1 MVRPS
6 TKRLMGKMAKVYKQG
21 IDRLTDAEMREL
33 VHASARE
40 QP

>member
-1 MVRPS
+1 MFAWLFLVFIRCLPVIS
-6 TKRLMGKMAKVYKQG
+6 
-21 IDRLTDAEMREL
+21 IAEMREL